1 MRSETAQSKEMKEG
15 AGDRRATTMRRWR
28 EMRSAEL
35 WLPPVGNLKE
45 KCEIRNVGEGLA
57 PIIYTHMVS
66 DDIPPLADDMP
77 RFAWMIYKAFA
88 LMIYRLWRMKSS
100 HGEGDICRG
109 RRSHCY
115 SVTLEGKRYLIV
127 F

>member
-1 MRSETAQSKEMKEG
+1 MKSSHSEGVKTSREAHIEFAVWQIYRVAKQHIEREAHIDKGAVAAQ
-15 AGDRRATTMRRWR
+15 
-28 EMRSAEL
+28 
-35 WLPPVGNLKE
+35 
-45 KCEIRNVGEGLA
+45 
-57 PIIYTHMVS
+57 IIYTHMVS

-109 RRSHCY
+109 GVLPPALFIRKAKRWLHLAFLREEGG
-115 SVTLEGKRYLIV
+115 TL
-127 F
+127 